1 MSLTRREFV
10 FRSPSAVAA
19 AVVTPVAT
27 MGVMGA
33 AAPRGGR
40 PKRIIH
46 LVADGTSLAT
56 LSIADHFSRLVRLRP
71 LVWTEFY
78 RRAGSACGLVDMRSL
93 NSLVTDSAAAS
104 SSWGSGSRVKN
115 GVLNV
120 LPDGRNLRT
129 LAELFGDAGWARG
142 MVTTTEITHATP
154 AGFAIN
160 MDDRGSGPAI
170 AVQYLERQIEV
181 LLGGG
186 GDHFAADK
194 RSDKRD
200 LKRDYTERGYQV
212 VETKAA
218 LGQVASTGRLL
229 GVFAAG
235 HLPLTVD
242 HQSQAAV
249 RETVPTLAEMAR
261 VALRRLERQGR
272 FLLQVEGG
280 RVDHAAHASDAA
292 SAVYD
297 VLAFD
302 DALQECLE
310 FQQRHPETLL
320 VVTTDHGT
328 GNPGLNGVGT
338 SYGKTPALLANLRN
352 AKKSFSELYQDLKRA
367 GGKSA
372 VGERVLSDGKTKR
385 DVLRVD
391 EAVLV
396 RCVGEA
402 TGYELPAGK
411 ATWLARHLAGDV
423 EALFDPMNSPS
434 ALLGQVLANYYGVG
448 WTGTAHTSDYVP
460 LVASGPGAERFR
472 GYLKNTDVFANY
484 LDLAGIRYRNPQLPL
499 QAESAPVAAE
509 AENWMLA

>member
-1 MSLTRREFV
+1 MSWTRRQFV
-10 FRSPSAVAA
+10 FRSPAAVAA
-19 AVVTPVAT
+19 AVVTPAAT
-27 MGVMGA
+27 VGVLGA

-40 PKRIIH
+40 PKRVIH

-56 LSIADHFSRLVRLRP
+56 LSIADHFSRLERLRP
-71 LVWTEFY
+71 LVWTELC
-78 RRAGSACGLVDMRSL
+78 RRPGSACGLVDMRSL

-115 GVLNV
+115 GTLNV
-120 LPDGRNLRT
+120 LPDGRSLRT

-142 MVTTTEITHATP
+142 LVTTTEITHATP
-154 AGFAIN
+154 AGFASN
-160 MDDRGSGPAI
+160 MTDRGSAEAI
-170 AVQYLERQIEV
+170 ALQYLDRQIEV

-186 GDHFAADK
+186 RDRFAADK

-200 LKRDYTERGYQV
+200 VKRDFRGRGYQV

-218 LGQVASTGRLL
+218 LGQAAPTGRLL
-229 GVFAAG
+229 GIFAGG

-242 HQSQAAV
+242 HQSQAPL
-249 RETVPTLAEMAR
+249 RETVPTLAEMTRA
-261 VALRRLERQGR
+261 ALGRLEREGR

-297 VLAFD
+297 LLAFD

-328 GNPGLNGVGT
+328 GNPGLNGLGT
-338 SYGKTPALLANLRN
+338 NYGKTPSLLGNLRN
-352 AKKSFSELYQDLKRA
+352 AKKSFSEMYQDLKKT

-372 VGERVLSDGKTKR
+372 VGERVMSDGKTKR
-385 DVLRVD
+385 EVLQIG
-391 EAVLV
+391 EADLA
-396 RCVGEA
+396 RCIGEA
-402 TGYELPAGK
+402 TGYELPPGK

-434 ALLGQVLANYYGVG
+434 ALLGQVLANYVGVG
-448 WTGTAHTSDYVP
+448 WTGSAHTSDYVP
-460 LVASGPGAERFR
+460 LVASGPGAERFQGFLR
-472 GYLKNTDVFANY
+472 NTDIFGNY
-484 LDLAGIRYRNPQLPL
+484 TDLAGIRYRNPQLPL
-499 QAESAPVAAE
+499 QAESTPVAAE
-509 AENWMLA
+509 VERWELA